1 MKKIIVALI
10 FWGLSATTVAEDVE
24 LYRFGEKSQ
33 VPKSGVANVQLNL
46 LLGSVGTAFCYGAKL
61 QGEYRKIYDDE
72 TYKIQLLKA
81 MTNSYSTPQTLTGA
95 KVTCERELFSSEIV
109 RWYAGIMFL
118 ETTEKFARF
127 TFGLSANWKPNMKY
141 SVRGQIGTEDGVS
154 MTMQARI
161 SPNLALTGGFE
172 LFPLF
177 TRALKSHFDPDIKWL
192 QALSLGCNYYF

>member
-61 QGEYRKIYDDE
+61 QGDYRKIYDDE

-81 MTNSYSTPQTLTGA
+81 MTNAYSTPQTLMGA

-127 TFGLSANWKPNMKY
+127 TFGLSADWK
-141 SVRGQIGTEDGVS
+141 QIG
-154 MTMQARI
+154 
-161 SPNLALTGGFE
+161 
-172 LFPLF
+172 
-177 TRALKSHFDPDIKWL
+177 RAS
-192 QALSLGCNYYF
+192 CRERV